1 MNRSPATI
9 RSPVPRQG
17 SRILRLSLL
26 PAVACLF
33 ACAEDYFFL
42 SPEACEDIPPQTVFV
57 GEPAVVR
64 PCFKDP
70 EGEALVLTASSSDTE
85 AATVIVKGSAVEI
98 AGRSPGRATITVVA
112 TDPDDMTA
120 EIRFEVVV
128 PNRPPRVC
136 NPVPRQEMYARE
148 SALIEPCFEDP
159 DGEELTLVA
168 SSSDVNVATVTVFGH
183 ALRIAAVSPGYAV
196 IAVVATDPGGMTAA
210 LDFQV
215 LVANRAPLSRGSPG
229 PATLMRGDAREWD
242 LGDYFVDPDGQPLI
256 YSATSANPGIATAA
270 VADSTTL
277 VVTGVATGMTTI
289 TVTATDPG
297 GLTATTAFEVTVQEA
312 APRAVSPRGFAAA
325 KARWPAPSR
334 WRPVYAVLEGTSG
347 CPEPAIPV
355 RLHGTRAEEA
365 PRLPSQDR
373 RNCAR
378 GNATSGR
385 VVVPVGSDADS

>member
-1 MNRSPATI
+1 MSGRLSRRGAGNEEGTKPMNRSPTTI
-9 RSPVPRQG
+9 RLPVPRQG

-42 SPEACEDIPPQTVFV
+42 PLPPEACEDIPPQTVFV
-57 GEPAVVR
+57 GETAVVR

-70 EGEALVLTASSSDTE
+70 EGEPLVLTASSSDVE
-85 AATVIVKGSAVEI
+85 AATVNVKGPAVEI

-112 TDPDDMTA
+112 TDPDDLTA
-120 EIRFEVVV
+120 EVKFEVVV

-136 NPVPRQEMYARE
+136 GQVPRQEMFVRQ
-148 SALIEPCFEDP
+148 SRLIEPCFEDP
-159 DGEELTLVA
+159 EGEELTLAA
-168 SSSDVNVATVTVFGH
+168 SSSDVDVATVIVLGRSF
-183 ALRIAAVSPGYAV
+183 RIAAVSPGTAV
-196 IAVVATDPGGMTAA
+196 ITVSATDPGGMAA
-210 LDFQV
+210 LLDVQV
-215 LVANRAPLSRGSPG
+215 LVPNRAPVSRGSPG
-229 PATLMRGDAREWD
+229 PATVMRGDAREWD

-256 YSATSANPGIATAA
+256 YSARSANPGIATAA

-277 VVTGVATGMTTI
+277 VVTGVASGMTTI

-334 WRPVYAVLEGTSG
+334 WRPVYAVLEGDF
-347 CPEPAIPV
+347 
-355 RLHGTRAEEA
+355 
-365 PRLPSQDR
+365 RLPRAGHPSPPSW
-373 RNCAR
+373 
-378 GNATSGR
+378 NAGG
-385 VVVPVGSDADS
+385 GSPPPTFPRIG